1 MRTLLHR
8 VALAAAVVG
17 LAAGCAT
24 QGDDAVSQNGEFT
37 FVSPGGQTR
46 IFYPPDHRGKLTD
59 LTGED
64 LMHEGRQIH
73 LNQFENQPVVINLWG
88 SWCPPCRAEADDIQ
102 KVQADTAPQ
111 GVRVLGVDV
120 RDDRQAAQDFQ
131 RDRQLN
137 YPSIYDP
144 TGRSLLS
151 LKNYPRGA
159 VPSTIVLDRQH
170 RVAAIFMT
178 QMLASELEPVVQNVA
193 NEPPAPG

>member
-1 MRTLLHR
+1 MTRLLHR
-8 VALAAAVVG
+8 LALAGAVVA

-46 IFYPPDHRGKLTD
+46 ITYPPDHRGKVTD
-59 LTGED
+59 LVGED
-64 LMHEGRQIH
+64 LMQPGQQLH
-73 LNQFENQPVVINLWG
+73 LSQFDNRPVVINLWG

-111 GVRVLGVDV
+111 GVQVLGVDV
-120 RDDRQAAQDFQ
+120 RDDRQAAQDFA

-159 VPSTIVLDRQH
+159 VPSTIVLDKQH

-178 QMLASELEPVVQNVA
+178 QLLASELEPAVQQIA